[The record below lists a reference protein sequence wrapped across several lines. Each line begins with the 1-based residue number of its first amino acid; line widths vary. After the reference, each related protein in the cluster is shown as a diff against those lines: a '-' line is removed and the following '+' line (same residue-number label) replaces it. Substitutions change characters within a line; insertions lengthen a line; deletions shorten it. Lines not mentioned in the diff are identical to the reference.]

1 MSVKLIAAIGENGE
15 LGKNNDLIWHLPKD
29 KRFFKETTMGK
40 YVVMGR
46 RTFES
51 LPNSLP
57 GRTMIVVSSK
67 KLDNYYDVICYNN
80 PLDVIDHFEK
90 DELFV
95 IGGGLIY
102 EEFMPFAS
110 EMYLTEVL
118 AHDYEA
124 DTYFPQINP
133 REWHV
138 KEIESGVDN
147 GIDYVRNHYVRKRVI
162 R

>member
-1 MSVKLIAAIGENGE
+1 
-15 LGKNNDLIWHLPKD
+15 
-29 KRFFKETTMGK
+29 
-40 YVVMGR
+40 
-46 RTFES
+46 
-51 LPNSLP
+51 
-57 GRTMIVVSSK
+57 MIVVSSK
-67 KLDNYYDVICYNN
+67 KLDNYYDVICYND